1 VRMKKMAK
9 KRYRKKTAA
18 RRQKSGKKEILKSP
32 VLKSSFESK
41 KKRTPAPKKK
51 KERKSLGESFRLH
64 KSLFVL
70 GITLGIVVLV
80 LLGGLIYVKSNY
92 TVTNVY
98 VEGNTYYTDKEIVD
112 MVMKGR
118 FSHNSIYL
126 AVKYRNKSIE
136 NIPFIE
142 KMDVNILSPDTIRIN
157 VYEKALAG
165 YVEYLGRYMY
175 FDREGTV
182 VESSKEKAN
191 DIPQVMGLDFN
202 YVVMYKKLPVKNQK
216 IFAEILDITQ
226 LLGKYN
232 LKADRIFFDSD
243 YNVYLYF
250 NKIEV
255 DIGTEDN
262 IDEKIIQ
269 LQYILPNLKEKSG
282 VLEMREY
289 DEDTQNVTFKENG

>member
-1 VRMKKMAK
+1 MKKMAK
-9 KRYRKKTAA
+9 KRYRKKTAV
-18 RRQKSGKKEILKSP
+18 RRRSSRKKEVLKSP
-32 VLKSSFESK
+32 VLKLPAMKRK
-41 KKRTPAPKKK
+41 KKTSLPKKR
-51 KERKSLGESFRLH
+51 KERRSPGEIFRLH

-70 GITLGIVVLV
+70 GITLGTVALI

-98 VEGNTYYTDKEIVD
+98 VEGNTYYTDKKIVD

-126 AVKYRNKSIE
+126 AIKYRNKSIE

-142 KMDVNILSPDTIRIN
+142 KMDVHILSPDTIRIN

-182 VESSKEKAN
+182 VESSQDKAN

-202 YVVMYKKLPVKNQK
+202 YVVMYKKLPVENQK
-216 IFAEILDITQ
+216 VFAEILDITQ

-250 NKIEV
+250 DNIEV

-269 LQYILPNLKEKSG
+269 LQYILPNLKGKSG

-289 DEDTQNVTFKENG
+289 DENTQNVTFKENG

>member
-1 VRMKKMAK
+1 MKKMAK

>member
-1 VRMKKMAK
+1 MTKRKKIK
-9 KRYRKKTAA
+9 YRKKE
-18 RRQKSGKKEILKSP
+18 K
-32 VLKSSFESK
+32 VYK
-41 KKRTPAPKKK
+41 KKNRLTVKKTVNQK
-51 KERKSLGESFRLH
+51 RVFSRPVFHKPDFGKAFRMH
-64 KSLFVL
+64 KSLL
-70 GITLGIVVLV
+70 ILIITILMGLLV
-80 LLGGLIYVKSNY
+80 ALGGLIYIRCNY

-98 VEGNTYYTDKEIVD
+98 VEGNTYYTDQEIVD

-118 FSHNSIYL
+118 FSHNSIFL
-126 AVKYRNKSIE
+126 AIKYRDKSIE
-136 NIPFIE
+136 NVPFVE
-142 KMDVNILSPDTIRIN
+142 KMDVHILSPDTIRIN

-191 DIPQVMGLDFN
+191 DVPQVMGLQFN
-202 YVVMYKKLPVKNQK
+202 YVVMYKKLPVDNKD

-226 LLGKYN
+226 LLNKYN

-250 NKIEV
+250 DKIEV
-255 DIGTEDN
+255 SIGKEDN

-269 LQYILPNLKEKSG
+269 LQYILPDLSGKSG
-282 VLEMREY
+282 VLEMSDY
-289 DEDTQNVTFKENG
+289 DENTKNVTFKQNSSG